1 MSNVKIS
8 MIQQGSKRSVVEV
21 NGELRIM
28 PNYNISVVAQRA
40 GQNHLSKLAMR
51 LHLESE
57 GIV

>member
-8 MIQQGSKRSVVEV
+8 MIQQGSKRSIVEV

-40 GQNHLSKLAMR
+40 GQDNLSKLAMR

-57 GIV
+57 GIA